1 MSPVTT
7 RTSPRLKTAS
17 EDGPAKVRRAR
28 AVAPASSPVARAPS
42 LPDFRAGRARATDR
56 ARRRDRRD
64 ARASRAVVSF
74 TSRARA
80 ASRRLG
86 VLCPPRAA
94 TRAARRVARFK
105 TSPFCRGS
113 APLTPLALVLSRAL
127 LQTPVE
133 APPPAVAAEVPAA
146 PAETPA
152 APAEPVFAPAPAPA
166 PAAPAEQGKEDL
178 ARELTPTTLGA
189 FLADLDRYPV
199 IMVVSKAVIVTVREY
214 YEKEGWCFEMW
225 PNELIACAGVNPLI
239 MRYDG
244 SKHGDGVPAYGV
256 GQVSK
261 VQDERFFLVVCAAA
275 AGDATGA
282 ATQQP

>member
-1 MSPVTT
+1 M
-7 RTSPRLKTAS
+7 
-17 EDGPAKVRRAR
+17 RR
-28 AVAPASSPVARAPS
+28 VAYLS
-42 LPDFRAGRARATDR
+42 DT
-56 ARRRDRRD
+56 
-64 ARASRAVVSF
+64 
-74 TSRARA
+74 RA

-86 VLCPPRAA
+86 VFRPH
-94 TRAARRVARFK
+94 ARRPRRVFEKHLR
-105 TSPFCRGS
+105 RGS
-113 APLTPLALVLSRAL
+113 LPLTPLALVFLRAL
-127 LQTPVE
+127 LQTPDAVTT
-133 APPPAVAAEVPAA
+133 PAVAAEAPAA

-189 FLADLDRYPV
+189 ILADLDRYPV
-199 IMVVSKAVIVTVREY
+199 ITLVSKAVIVTVREY

-261 VQDERFFLVVCAAA
+261 VQDDRFFLVVCAAA

>member
-1 MSPVTT
+1 M
-7 RTSPRLKTAS
+7 
-17 EDGPAKVRRAR
+17 RR
-28 AVAPASSPVARAPS
+28 VAYLS
-42 LPDFRAGRARATDR
+42 DT
-56 ARRRDRRD
+56 
-64 ARASRAVVSF
+64 
-74 TSRARA
+74 RA

-86 VLCPPRAA
+86 VFRPHVRRP
-94 TRAARRVARFK
+94 RRVFQKHPR
-105 TSPFCRGS
+105 RGS
-113 APLTPLALVLSRAL
+113 RPLTPPPALVLPRAL
-127 LQTPVE
+127 PQTPAEV
-133 APPPAVAAEVPAA
+133 PPPAVTAEVPAA

-199 IMVVSKAVIVTVREY
+199 IMLVSKAVIVTVREY

-225 PNELIACAGVNPLI
+225 PNELIACAAVNPLI